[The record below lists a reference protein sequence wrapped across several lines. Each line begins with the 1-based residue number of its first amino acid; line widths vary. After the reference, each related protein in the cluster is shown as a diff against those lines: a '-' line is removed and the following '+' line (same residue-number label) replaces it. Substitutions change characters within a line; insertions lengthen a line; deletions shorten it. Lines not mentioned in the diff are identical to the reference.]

1 MAVRWWLAAPTAL
14 KRAHENSKKQLKIRK
29 NCAVSSSLVEPIT
42 RSKSTKKVISRNFY
56 YLCSAK
62 MAGQKNLKCPSKKIR
77 EIKTNQFHEICF

>member
-42 RSKSTKKVISRNFY
+42 CSCKYVCVLEVNTVYISSEDQRKFFEGFEV
-56 YLCSAK
+56 LTS
-62 MAGQKNLKCPSKKIR
+62 
-77 EIKTNQFHEICF
+77 F